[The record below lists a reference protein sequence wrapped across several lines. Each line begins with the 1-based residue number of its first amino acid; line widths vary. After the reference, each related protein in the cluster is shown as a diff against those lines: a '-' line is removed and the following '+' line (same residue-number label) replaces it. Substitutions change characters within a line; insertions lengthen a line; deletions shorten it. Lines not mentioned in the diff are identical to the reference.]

1 MEMNQ
6 KNKQKKLRRLCLKQ
20 PKIKMQLQE
29 NHSQVADF
37 TTARMEVRRQLNIM
51 FKSLRNYN
59 CQSRAKQNSGM
70 RVKKK
75 RLSAYNIQ
83 NQTKDDFA
91 ALDSYQINYI
101 NMNIRIRQRELNK
114 D

>member
-1 MEMNQ
+1 
-6 KNKQKKLRRLCLKQ
+6 
-20 PKIKMQLQE
+20 
-29 NHSQVADF
+29 
-37 TTARMEVRRQLNIM
+37 
-51 FKSLRNYN
+51 
-59 CQSRAKQNSGM
+59 M
-70 RVKKK
+70 RVKKKK

-83 NQTKDDFA
+83 NQTKDDFS

>member
-6 KNKQKKLRRLCLKQ
+6 KNKTNKHKKTKKKLRRLCLKQ

-29 NHSQVADF
+29 NYNQVADF

-75 RLSAYNIQ
+75 KDFQRITSKAKQKMIFLH
-83 NQTKDDFA
+83 QTLIK
-91 ALDSYQINYI
+91 
-101 NMNIRIRQRELNK
+101 
-114 D
+114 

>member
-29 NHSQVADF
+29 NYNQVADF

-59 CQSRAKQNSGM
+59 RQSRAKQNSGM
-70 RVKKK
+70 RVKK

-83 NQTKDDFA
+83 NQTKDDFS